1 MTASTSTRTK
11 TTAKRAKVLDT
22 ERLVLRRLNERDAAF
37 MLELL
42 NEPGWL
48 RFIGDKGVR
57 TLEGARHY
65 IAHGPMAMYARRG
78 FGLWMVERKPDGEPL
93 GVCGLIKRDSLDDV
107 DIGFA
112 FLERHGSHGYAWE
125 AASACLNHARDVL
138 HLPRVVAIVLPDN
151 QTSIRLLLRL
161 GLQYERTL
169 KLPHSDDPLQLFA
182 TSW

>member
-1 MTASTSTRTK
+1 
-11 TTAKRAKVLDT
+11 VFET

-57 TLEGARHY
+57 TIEGARHY
-65 IAHGPMAMYARRG
+65 IEHGPMAMYAREG
-78 FGLWMVERKPDGEPL
+78 FGLWLAERKSDRVPL
-93 GVCGLIKRDSLDDV
+93 GTCGLLKRDSLPDV

-112 FLERHGSHGYAWE
+112 FLERHGSQGYAWE
-125 AASACLNHARDVL
+125 AASACLDHARDVL
-138 HLPRVVAIVLPDN
+138 HLPRVVAIVLAEN

-161 GLQYERTL
+161 GMQYERTL
-169 KLPHSDDPLQLFA
+169 TLPHTDEPLQLFA